1 MNRNPILLFVSIFLL
16 AVLAALTAGRGRMG
30 MGPSSYDYAHQALLL
45 ASGRVADGLGLFPT
59 WPPGFALLLTPLVWL
74 GVSPLSAEWGI
85 SIVAFGVT
93 SCLTFAIGRLRANTL
108 VGAVS
113 LR

>member
-1 MNRNPILLFVSIFLL
+1 MNRNPLLLFGSIFLL

-45 ASGRVADGLGLFPT
+45 ASGRVGDGLGLFPT

-74 GVSPLSAEWGI
+74 GLSPLRAAWGI

-93 SCLTFAIGRLRANTL
+93 SCLTFAIGRRRAKGPL
-108 VGAVS
+108 G
-113 LR
+113 